1 MEIRCLQDRFM
12 VCLIQITTEKF
23 VYPCSF
29 VLLAYQLSFRL
40 LFQWVHCFQIVM
52 CFMLLSVQVLCK
64 LSMWAAA
71 GT

>member
-52 CFMLLSVQVLCK
+52 CFMLLSVQVVCK